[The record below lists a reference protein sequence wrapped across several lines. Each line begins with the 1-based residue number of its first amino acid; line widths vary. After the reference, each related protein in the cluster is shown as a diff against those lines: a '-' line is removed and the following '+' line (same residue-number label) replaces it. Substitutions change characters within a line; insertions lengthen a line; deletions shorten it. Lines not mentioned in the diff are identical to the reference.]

1 MGYRGPALAILG
13 SSSGSGGGRV
23 SEVTRLGF
31 QGCLGLLFSI
41 KTFAYLKSQSRCSRR

>member
-1 MGYRGPALAILG
+1 MGYRGPALTILG

-41 KTFAYLKSQSRCSRR
+41 KTFACLESHSLCC